1 MQNENKVEIRKN
13 LTNKAVFL
21 KVIFIS
27 FIFWLTGVFIFLCTG
42 EEMLIFY
49 GSIIIFLPCMLG
61 ISIVMLVLIE
71 IFRKE
76 VNNKQLFYYSLICL
90 AIIIIYIFLSFLID
104 YCNDTGGGGGGGN
117 SGHFG

>member
-1 MQNENKVEIRKN
+1 
-13 LTNKAVFL
+13 
-21 KVIFIS
+21 
-27 FIFWLTGVFIFLCTG
+27 
-42 EEMLIFY
+42 
-49 GSIIIFLPCMLG
+49 MLG

-71 IFRKE
+71 SFRKE

-90 AIIIIYIFLSFLID
+90 AIIITYIFLSFLID